1 MSRPLGTAA
10 ELERRR
16 RRAVQLYRQ
25 GERPVDITRILG
37 IHRSSLYRW
46 LAADDDRPDGLAAQP
61 HPGPTPRLT
70 DDQLRELEGLL
81 EKGAKAHGW
90 PNQLWTAARVAQ
102 LIRRHFGVSYDADH
116 VRRFLRTRL
125 GWTSQKPQRRA
136 RERDEDEIARWL
148 REDFPRLV
156 RRTTKRGAHLVLLD
170 EAGFMLTPSL
180 RRTLAKRGHT
190 PILEAWDRRDR
201 ISAISCITVSPVRRR
216 LNLYFDLLPDNAN
229 VTGEDV
235 VLFLKALRRQLP
247 GPWTVL
253 WDRHQIHSR
262 SKAVKAYLAGHP
274 EVVVEDF
281 PSYAPEL
288 NPDEGV
294 WGWTKYG
301 KLANLAADN
310 TDRLRDHLIELLVD
324 LKFTPELLAAF
335 IEHTDL
341 PLKL

>member
-1 MSRPLGTAA
+1 
-10 ELERRR
+10 
-16 RRAVQLYRQ
+16 
-25 GERPVDITRILG
+25 VDITRILG

-46 LAADDDRPDGLAAQP
+46 LAADDDRPDGLAARP
-61 HPGPTPRLT
+61 HPGPTPRLA
-70 DDQLRELEGLL
+70 DRQLHELEGLL
-81 EKGAKAHGW
+81 AQGAKAHGW
-90 PNQLWTAARVAQ
+90 PNQLWTAVRVAQ

-148 REDFPRLV
+148 REDFPRIV
-156 RRTTKRGAHLVLLD
+156 RRTRRRGAHLVLLD

-180 RRTLAKRGHT
+180 RRTLAQRGHT
-190 PILEAWDRRDR
+190 PILQAWDRRDR
-201 ISAISCITVSPVRRR
+201 VSAISCITVSPVRRR

-229 VTGEDV
+229 VTGADV

-247 GPWTVL
+247 GPLTVL
-253 WDRHQIHSR
+253 WDRHRIHSR
-262 SKAVKAYLAGHP
+262 SKAVQAYLAAHP

-281 PSYAPEL
+281 PGYAPEL

-301 KLANLAADN
+301 KLANLAADD
-310 TDRLRDHLIELLVD
+310 TDRLRDHLIDVLVE
-324 LKFTPELLAAF
+324 LKFTPELLAAL